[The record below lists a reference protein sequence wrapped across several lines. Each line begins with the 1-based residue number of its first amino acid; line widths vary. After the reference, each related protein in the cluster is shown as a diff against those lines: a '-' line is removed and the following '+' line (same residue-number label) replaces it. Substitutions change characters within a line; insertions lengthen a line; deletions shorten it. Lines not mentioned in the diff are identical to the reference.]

1 MTEPGRRPFRK
12 YLLGGLICLVALV
25 TLWLRIRLGSGQLI
39 DSKLSPDG
47 KYVAEYRF
55 HKQGGATATN
65 DKSVQIRTRLNPF
78 GHTVID
84 ALDHGADLS
93 IRWIGPTSLLVT
105 CPGSGGKLDFYGKD
119 TKWREISIHYDLDS
133 CQIGSAR

>member
-47 KYVAEYRF
+47 KYVA
-55 HKQGGATATN
+55 
-65 DKSVQIRTRLNPF
+65 S
-78 GHTVID
+78 
-84 ALDHGADLS
+84 
-93 IRWIGPTSLLVT
+93 
-105 CPGSGGKLDFYGKD
+105 
-119 TKWREISIHYDLDS
+119 
-133 CQIGSAR
+133 